1 MRRRNP
7 DVTREAYE
15 MLEEI
20 ENIKDILEKRIK
32 FIDKTGRTDGE
43 YVTYLQMYV
52 RNMKETVK
60 KLYNLAWEYEIN
72 VPDYTLEE

>member
-52 RNMKETVK
+52 
-60 KLYNLAWEYEIN
+60 
-72 VPDYTLEE
+72 